1 MLVERV
7 RDILLYPKNTWIKVK
22 EESVSFGQVLTNYA
36 VPLTAI
42 PAIFGLL
49 GFTIV
54 GINLGVGNIVY
65 RISVRV
71 AFLWA
76 IIYYVLTLI
85 GFYLEGIVINALAPS
100 FSSQQNAVN
109 AFKLAVYSSTPAFV
123 AGILNLVPQLR
134 ILSFL
139 LSLYGIYLLYLGLPV
154 MMKTPRDKT
163 IGYLIVTV
171 VVVIVIYLI
180 VGALAGSVLRIV

>member
-7 RDILLYPKNTWIKVK
+7 RDILLHPKNTWVKIKD
-22 EESVSFGQVLTNYA
+22 ESVSFGQVLTNYA
-36 VPLTAI
+36 IPLAAI
-42 PAIFGLL
+42 PAVFGLL
-49 GFTIV
+49 GLTVV
-54 GINLGVGNIVY
+54 GISLGVGNIVY

-76 IIYYVLTLI
+76 VVYYVLTLV
-85 GFYLEGIVINALAPS
+85 GLYLEGIIINALAPS
-100 FSSQQNAVN
+100 FNSQQSAVD

-139 LSLYGIYLLYLGLPV
+139 LSLYGIYLLYIGLPI
-154 MMKTPRDKT
+154 MMKTPKDKAV
-163 IGYLIVTV
+163 GYLIVAV
-171 VVVIVIYLI
+171 VVVIVVYLI
-180 VGALAGSVLRIV
+180 VGAAAGSVLHIP